1 MANRNAPLWRA
12 LRRPPAPADWIRFA
26 GGGCAP
32 ARLGRHLSALAN
44 SARLAGK
51 PAGYAVFGVDRRTGE
66 IRGTDFN
73 PHRAKGKLL
82 RRLAEDLQPHTRV
95 QVEVLRH
102 PDGRVVVFRVESARD
117 RPVAFRNSEFVRL
130 GASTIALDRVP
141 QKARAIWT
149 TGYDWSGEVCEE
161 ASLSDLDPV
170 AIREARHRFAVRQ
183 PARAAAAAGQDDAT
197 FLDRVFLTRRGAITV
212 AALVLVGRRESR
224 VLLWPNRD
232 CGIHLTVRDSAGRRR
247 RRERIG
253 PPLLFAGQR
262 LLRSL
267 RDGAARFAVAP
278 PDRYDAWVLRE
289 ALNNAIVHQD
299 YSRGGRIAVTQHADS
314 LSFAN
319 HGRFLPE
326 DMDRA
331 LGGHPPLSYDN
342 PFLARAMAELGLIA
356 AVGHG
361 LLRILDARRG
371 RGFAPPAYDLSRENE
386 IRIDIPA
393 NTLTP
398 PEDGRDAPG
407 RRDRLGQ

>member
-1 MANRNAPLWRA
+1 MATWGAPLWQA
-12 LRRPPAPADWIRFA
+12 LRRLPAPTDWIRFA
-26 GGGCAP
+26 GGGGAP
-32 ARLGRHLSALAN
+32 ARLGQHLSALAN
-44 SARLAGK
+44 SARLARK

-66 IRGTDFN
+66 IRGTDFD
-73 PHRAKGKLL
+73 PHRAKGNLL

-95 QVEVLRH
+95 EVEVLRH
-102 PDGRVVVFRVESARD
+102 ADGRVVVLRVESARD

-149 TGYDWSGEVCEE
+149 AHYDRSGEVCEE
-161 ASLSDLDPV
+161 ASLSDLDPA
-170 AIREARHRFAVRQ
+170 AIREARRRFAVRQ
-183 PARAAAAAGQDDAT
+183 PARSAAAAGQGDAA
-197 FLDRVFLTRRGAITV
+197 FLDRVFLTRRGAITA
-212 AALVLVGRRESR
+212 AALLLVGRRESR
-224 VLLWPNRD
+224 GLLWPNRD
-232 CGIHLTVRDSAGRRR
+232 CGIHLTVRDSEGRRR

-253 PPLLFAGQR
+253 PPLLLAGQR

-267 RDGAARFAVAP
+267 RNGAARFAVAP
-278 PDRYDAWVLRE
+278 PDRYDLWVLRE
-289 ALNNAIVHQD
+289 ALHNAIVHQD

-331 LGGHPPLSYDN
+331 LGDHPPLSYEN

-356 AVGHG
+356 TVGQG

-371 RGFAPPAYDLSRENE
+371 RGFALPAYDLSRENE
-386 IRIDIPA
+386 IRLDIPA

-398 PEDGRDAPG
+398 PEDGRDPPG
-407 RRDRLGQ
+407 RRGRLEP